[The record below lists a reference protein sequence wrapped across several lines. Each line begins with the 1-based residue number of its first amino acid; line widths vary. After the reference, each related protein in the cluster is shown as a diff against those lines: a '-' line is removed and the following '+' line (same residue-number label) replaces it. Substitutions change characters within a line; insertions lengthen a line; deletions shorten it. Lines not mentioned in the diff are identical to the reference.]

1 MLQSF
6 RFLVVG
12 FNLKGFPSHGT
23 SLYKKEKLQESTTFT
38 RFSEESM
45 PIRLFLESGC
55 KVVLCNHLQGLIKN
69 WSYKS
74 EKNIRAMVFNLFLPL
89 AQ

>member
-23 SLYKKEKLQESTTFT
+23 SLYKKEKLQERITFT

-55 KVVLCNHLQGLIKN
+55 KVVLCNHLQGLIK
-69 WSYKS
+69 KLVIQM
-74 EKNIRAMVFNLFLPL
+74 EKKYSSNGF
-89 AQ
+89 